1 MNGLEKN
8 YRLEPCLLIMSVVE
22 LEEVVSLATKKQTKI
37 LKVKGITDSVLQEWL
52 NIKGNWKLWE

>member
-1 MNGLEKN
+1 M
-8 YRLEPCLLIMSVVE
+8 
-22 LEEVVSLATKKQTKI
+22 EEVVSLATKKQTKI